1 MTGCPSAGLSRKAGI
16 TDATHPAGLPSSVPR
31 NARSCWARG
40 CPGTCAERMTI
51 MSRAS
56 LRLLAGTAAERM
68 VKVSGS
74 TTPYS

>member
-1 MTGCPSAGLSRKAGI
+1 MTGCPSAGLSRKAG
-16 TDATHPAGLPSSVPR
+16 HHGRPASCGVTVER
-31 NARSCWARG
+31 AQNARSCWARG

-74 TTPYS
+74 TTPYI